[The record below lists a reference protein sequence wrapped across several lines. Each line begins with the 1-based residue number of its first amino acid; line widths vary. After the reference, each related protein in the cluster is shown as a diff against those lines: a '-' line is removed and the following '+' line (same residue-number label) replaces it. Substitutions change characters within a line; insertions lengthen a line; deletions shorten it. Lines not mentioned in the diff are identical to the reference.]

1 MLRSMRQKSAS
12 LFFCAIA
19 VLGPAGNSAAE
30 SVLPPAAIQFEIPG
44 RSVADALILFAEQS
58 GEQIIFRYDEASN
71 IPARELSGSFKPVE
85 ALMAILKDTG
95 LKAYRNTE
103 GTIVIR
109 RDADHNALKL
119 PEKTFSPAKED
130 KLIIRTGEGSPQDRT
145 PEELVITGSRI
156 KRAELS
162 APNLVSIISAETVE
176 RTGTVNI
183 EELLNK
189 LPQIVPSL
197 TGNSNNP
204 GEGIATVDLRGL
216 GPDRTLV
223 LVNGRRITPGNQS
236 GIVDL
241 NSIPTFLLEKIEVA
255 TGGTS
260 AVYGADALAGV
271 VNFKLRDDFD
281 GFEGLARYRLSKD
294 GDGDKYDLNIV
305 YGQEFNDERGH
316 AFLHLGFLERQSIYM
331 DDRNFS
337 TFTLADSFIR
347 PGSSDPIFGFGEFLA
362 PEEGGVP
369 GLIRSGSSV
378 IPGGN
383 VLGVSAS
390 GPHPGLQRFDK
401 DGEPQDFNS
410 LTDRYNYAPFNFLQ
424 LPQKRLMA
432 TFGARYHLTDRVE
445 FFNQVIFSQNKVD
458 LELAPSPLVISDLEI
473 SVDNPFLQENAR
485 AALQGIDWYAT
496 GQIWQARDGGGNLLF
511 DDQGNPVQAR
521 QAVDSLN
528 GNVPIWAA
536 DGTPVAAVGGAGR
549 LLYLAD
555 GRAELPYLLRR
566 MTELGPRK
574 IKNNRRSLN
583 VVLGLQGEIK
593 QNWDFY
599 AHYNYSQYNNTVRSI
614 NAVSTSKFR
623 SAVDIISSGGDYI
636 CADQAARQEGCVP
649 ANIFG
654 EDNLSQAAIDYI
666 TTNYEDKT
674 RYIRQDATAYIKGT
688 IDHGVG
694 NGLKI
699 LLGAD
704 WRREDGSAA
713 GQTGDFSDLGGGFNR
728 PVDANGSYNLWS
740 LFSEIRIPLIE
751 DVTGFEEFELS
762 GAMRYSDYNLS
773 GTVWSAAAGFNW
785 RPFSDVRIRGQYQR
799 AVREPNIKDIFAA
812 ERETFL
818 FITDPCAAGNID
830 SYGDIAAI
838 CIATGV
844 PENLVGGYD
853 QLSGQMR
860 EIYSGNPDLELEKS
874 DTFTVGLIYQPSFLP
889 EIQLTVDY
897 YHITINNRISPLS
910 DSASEIVDG
919 CYDQNASQALFC
931 DRIARRPDGQLAHI
945 NSSLS
950 NLGRSV
956 TSGIDGQLFYR
967 KRLNNGLFG
976 GNERLELV
984 FQSSYLIKHDH
995 RQTIVERTV
1004 DCAGYFLEGCKVP
1017 LPKFRFTQMVT
1028 WGNDRLDISLRWR
1041 HIGGITNKKAKTE
1054 DVAVARLP
1062 AKNYFDIYL
1071 QYGVTENI
1079 IMRTGVDNIFNS
1091 IPDFVGTGQQQANTF
1106 PNIYDVLGPF
1116 FHFGV
1121 NFYY

>member
-19 VLGPAGNSAAE
+19 VLGLAGNSVAE
-30 SVLPPAAIQFEIPG
+30 STLPPAAIQFEIPG
-44 RSVADALILFAEQS
+44 HSVADALILFAEQS

-71 IPARELSGSFKPVE
+71 IPARELSGSFKPIE
-85 ALMAILKDTG
+85 ALVEILKDTG

-109 RDADHNALKL
+109 KDADYNALKV
-119 PEKTFSPAKED
+119 PEKIISPPKED
-130 KLIIRTGEGSPQDRT
+130 KFIIRTGEGSPQDRT
-145 PEELVITGSRI
+145 PEELIITGSRI

-281 GFEGLARYRLSKD
+281 GFEGLARYRMSKD
-294 GDGDKYDLNIV
+294 GDGDKYDLNLV
-305 YGQEFNDERGH
+305 YGQEFNDGRGH
-316 AFLHLGFLERQSIYM
+316 AFLHLGFLERQPIYQG
-331 DDRNFS
+331 DRDFS
-337 TFTLADSFIR
+337 TFALADSFIR
-347 PGSSDPIFGFGEFLA
+347 PGSSDPAFGFGEFLA
-362 PEEGGVP
+362 PEEGGIP
-369 GLIRSGSSV
+369 GLIRSGSNI

-383 VLGVSAS
+383 VFGVPAS
-390 GPHPGLQRFDK
+390 GPHPGLQRFGR
-401 DGEPQDFNS
+401 DGEPLDFNS

-432 TFGARYHLTDRVE
+432 TFGARYQLTDRVE

-458 LELAPSPLVISDLEI
+458 LELAPSPLIVTELEI
-473 SVDNPFLQENAR
+473 SVDNPFLQESAR
-485 AALQGIDWYAT
+485 AALRGIDWYAT

-528 GNVPIWAA
+528 GNAPVWAA

-555 GRAELPYLLRR
+555 GRSELPYLLRR

-583 VVLGLQGEIK
+583 VVLGLQGELK

-599 AHYNYSQYNNTVRSI
+599 AHYNYSQYNNTIRSI
-614 NAVSTSKFR
+614 NAVSIGNFR
-623 SAVDIISSGGDYI
+623 DAVDITPSGSDYI
-636 CADQAARQEGCVP
+636 CASEAARQEGCVA

-654 EDNLSQAAIDYI
+654 EGNLSQAAIDYI
-666 TTNYEDKT
+666 TVSLEDKT
-674 RYIRQDATAYIKGT
+674 RYIRQDATAYINGT

-704 WRREDGSAA
+704 WRREDSSSA
-713 GQTGDFSDLGGGFNR
+713 GQTGDFPDLGGGFNR
-728 PVDANGSYNLWS
+728 PAVANGSYNLWS
-740 LFSEIRIPLIE
+740 LFSEIKMPLIE
-751 DVTGFEEFELS
+751 NVTGFEEFELS
-762 GAMRYSDYNLS
+762 GAMRYSDYSLS

-799 AVREPNIKDIFAA
+799 AVREPNIRDIFAA
-812 ERETFL
+812 ESEGFPV
-818 FITDPCAAGNID
+818 IMDPCAAGNID

-853 QLSGQMR
+853 QLSSQIR
-860 EIYSGNPDLELEKS
+860 EVYSGNPDLELEKS

-897 YHITINNRISPLS
+897 YHITINNQISPLS
-910 DSASEIVDG
+910 NRASEIVDG
-919 CYDQNASQALFC
+919 CYDQNASLALFC
-931 DRIARRPDGQLAHI
+931 DRIARSPDGQLAYI

-950 NLGRSV
+950 NMGRSI

-967 KRLNNGLFG
+967 KRLNSGLFG

-984 FQSSYLIKHDH
+984 FQSSYLIKHDYH
-995 RQTIVERTV
+995 QVNIEKTV
-1004 DCAGYFLEGCKVP
+1004 NCAGYFLEGCKVP

-1028 WGNDRLDISLRWR
+1028 WGNDKLDISLRWR

-1054 DVAVARLP
+1054 EVAVARLP

-1091 IPDFVGTGQQQANTF
+1091 IPDFVGSGQQQANTF
-1106 PNIYDVLGPF
+1106 PNIYDVLGPY